1 MSNVGNKENRITG
14 VIFMDMDKV
23 FDFKVLVGEIDVV
36 KIVDLR
42 VWNLLVV
49 KDMIIKVSVNEDREE
64 KIDLQQNKKEN

>member
-42 VWNLLVV
+42 V
-49 KDMIIKVSVNEDREE
+49 
-64 KIDLQQNKKEN
+64 

>member
-1 MSNVGNKENRITG
+1 
-14 VIFMDMDKV
+14 MDMDKV